1 MVPLIL
7 SAGTPCLLATAIYR
21 HSRMEA
27 VALMVMEVLTLSRGI
42 PLNRASMS
50 RRLLTGTPTLPT
62 SPRAR
67 GVVGVVADLGRQV
80 EGDGEARLAL
90 LQQVVVPPVGLLG
103 RGVPRVLA
111 HGPQPAAVHVGLDSA
126 GVWILPRVPNAQGV
140 VVVRRLQILRRVD
153 GLLPQPRVRGELQPP
168 LRVALHHRVQGT
180 LPPLVLA
187 LAGQSDSSARPG
199 RRRHKQRSQ
208 QL

>member
-67 GVVGVVADLGRQV
+67 G
-80 EGDGEARLAL
+80 
-90 LQQVVVPPVGLLG
+90 
-103 RGVPRVLA
+103 
-111 HGPQPAAVHVGLDSA
+111 
-126 GVWILPRVPNAQGV
+126 
-140 VVVRRLQILRRVD
+140 
-153 GLLPQPRVRGELQPP
+153 
-168 LRVALHHRVQGT
+168 
-180 LPPLVLA
+180 
-187 LAGQSDSSARPG
+187 SSE
-199 RRRHKQRSQ
+199 S
-208 QL
+208 